1 MFPFNAH
8 QRKVVASVALGCWL
22 FAFLVGVVY
31 ACGPDEALGYSQQV
45 VMASSENQAEGDED
59 AVPGCERFCSENMPV
74 LAKLQAVQDQPEGQ
88 TLLFARF
95 SGGSLLPPIA
105 STPSTVHRLYPPP
118 GIALNT
124 RFVRLAL

>member
-1 MFPFNAH
+1 MVTFNAH

-22 FAFLVGVVY
+22 FAFFVGVVY
-31 ACGPDEALGYSQQV
+31 ACGLDEGLGYSQQV
-45 VMASSENQAEGDED
+45 VTASSENQVGGDED
-59 AVPGCERFCSENMPV
+59 ALPGCERFCAEKPV

-95 SGGSLLPPIA
+95 SGGSLLPPFA